1 MQINQFDIYMLKK
14 RKIQEEG
21 QHIEQKFVEMA
32 EEQQEVELVMGEE
45 MVKPQL
51 GEQSKCHSKKSV

>member
-21 QHIEQKFVEMA
+21 QHIEQQFVEMA
-32 EEQQEVELVMGEE
+32 EEQQEVELVMEEE
-45 MVKPQL
+45 MVKRQL